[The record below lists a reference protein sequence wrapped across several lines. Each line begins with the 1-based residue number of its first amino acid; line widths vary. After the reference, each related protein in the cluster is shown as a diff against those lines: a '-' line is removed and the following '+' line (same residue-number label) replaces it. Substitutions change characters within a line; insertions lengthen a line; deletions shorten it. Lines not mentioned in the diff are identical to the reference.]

1 MDYLNDEIF
10 NQTIRVETEDK
21 SEDFIEITLPIFH
34 AKQRFKLRDYIEFIL
49 IIVICGAFVCVSPSM
64 FADGRDFLALLSFVC
79 GVAGIFV
86 MLLYALYC
94 RKNSFA
100 IYNDGISFTYRRF
113 FRLKE
118 EFFSFGEVGVKLELP
133 FIAKYANFRVFPIK
147 IDIKSGKIKNARR
160 IFIPACYVEILPEIY
175 EQLKI
180 EGIDEIGFAR
190 DYIAHKTKEAFE
202 MGAVAM
208 QKDLAIYALDLKDKY
223 KNGFIVYVGD
233 EMSSES
239 FGESKKPKL
248 LRFFEAIL
256 FKKVLGFIAVIAVC
270 VSVML
275 DYADKQAYQKIYDD
289 SIAYN
294 KSECDLG
301 NQKSCYDLGYKYLE
315 GAPKYKSVIF
325 DEIVK
330 FEPFKTMT
338 QKNYEAR
345 IKSYKNAMQ
354 KSCDF
359 GNAMGCY
366 EVAEFFYGAKFNGRL
381 NEIDYKLARQYGKR
395 ACAELKNADICVKLA
410 TLEEDILDKEQVA
423 ELLSYLKVGCD
434 DLGDA
439 DACYT
444 LAKRYDEGLGR
455 SSRLMLDKEL
465 ISQKQALH
473 YYDKVCELD
482 GSTCAW
488 LAEKYVVGGDVGLES
503 VKPNLAKIRHY
514 FIKTCEF
521 DEGYD
526 IFQGKDF
533 CFAKSVS
540 DEELYERA
548 SAYFVHSDGCDDDCE

>member
-1 MDYLNDEIF
+1 MDYSNDEIF
-10 NQTIRVETEDK
+10 NTTIRIETEDK

-34 AKQRFKLRDYIEFIL
+34 AKQCFKLRDWVEFAF
-49 IIVICGAFVCVSPSM
+49 VIAFCGVCVCVSPFM
-64 FADGRDFLALLSFVC
+64 FVDGREFVALLSFVC
-79 GVAGIFV
+79 GVAGILV
-86 MLLYALYC
+86 MLRYALYW

-113 FRLKE
+113 FKLKE
-118 EFFSFGEVGVKLELP
+118 EFFSFGEVGVKCELP
-133 FIAKYANFRVFPIK
+133 FVAEYAIFRVFPIK
-147 IDIKSGKIKNARR
+147 IDIKSGKIKNAKR
-160 IFIPACYVEILPEIY
+160 ILIPACCIEILPEIY
-175 EQLKI
+175 ERLKI

-208 QKDLAIYALDLKDKY
+208 PEDLAIYALDLKSKY
-223 KNGFIVYVGD
+223 KNGFIIYVSD
-233 EMSSES
+233 EMSKC
-239 FGESKKPKL
+239 ESKKPK
-248 LRFFEAIL
+248 FESIS
-256 FKKVLGFIAVIAVC
+256 FKKVLGFIVVIAVC
-270 VSVML
+270 VSAML

-294 KSECDLG
+294 KSECDSG

-315 GAPKYKSVIF
+315 GAPKNKSVIF

-354 KSCDF
+354 KSCDL

-366 EVAEFFYGAKFNGRL
+366 EIAKFFYGGTFNGRL
-381 NEIDYKLARQYGKR
+381 NEIDYKFARQYGKR

-410 TLEEDILDKEQVA
+410 EFEEDIVDKEQVA

-434 DLGDA
+434 DLGDVNV
-439 DACYT
+439 CYT
-444 LAKRYDEGLGR
+444 LAKRYDEGLD
-455 SSRLMLDKEL
+455 SMLDKEL

-488 LAEKYVVGGDVGLES
+488 LAEQYAVGGDVGLES

-521 DEGYD
+521 DKGYR

-540 DEELYERA
+540 DKGLYEEA
-548 SAYFVHSDGCDDDCE
+548 TAYFAHSDGCDDDCE